1 MKPSQLKAFVTI
13 AETGSLASAAALLHR
28 TQPAI
33 SKTLRELEESLGLQL
48 FNRSISGMTLTEAG
62 NTLLLRARI
71 VLEELRRGEQ
81 DMATLRGIAGG
92 RIRIGMSPMAAL
104 LITRA
109 IVRFRR
115 QMPMVD
121 IELHDHATGT
131 LHDLLNAGK
140 LDLAFSALPS
150 FATLPSGVESNRLKA
165 EPLSLAAPRSGAYST
180 ATSLEDLRE
189 ATWVYVDS
197 TGAHREYVAGL
208 YRAAGLEPPSHSL
221 LCTSPIIILMLAA
234 EFDVVLL
241 LTQELLDIYREQLIA
256 LPLIAPPPYLE
267 LYSLQRAGT
276 VQTRTM
282 ATFLECVND
291 TLSEPIP
298 IYPHTRLLLGH

>member
-13 AETGSLASAAALLHR
+13 AETGSLASAATLLHR

-62 NTLLLRARI
+62 DTLLLRARI

-115 QMPMVD
+115 QVPMVD

-150 FATLPSGVESNRLKA
+150 FATLPSGVESSRLKA

-180 ATSLEDLRE
+180 AKSLEDLRE

-291 TLSEPIP
+291 TLGEPIP

>member
-1 MKPSQLKAFVTI
+1 MKPSQLKVFVTI
-13 AETGSLASAAALLHR
+13 AETGSLASAATRLHR
-28 TQPAI
+28 TQPAV

-48 FNRSISGMTLTEAG
+48 FNRTISGMTPTEAG
-62 NTLLLRARI
+62 DALLLRARI

-81 DMATLRGIAGG
+81 DMAALRGIAGG

-150 FATLPSGVESNRLKA
+150 FATLPSGVERNRLKA
-165 EPLSLAAPRSGAYST
+165 EPLSLAAPRGGAYSS
-180 ATSLEDLRE
+180 ATSLGDLRE

-208 YRAAGLEPPSHSL
+208 YRVAGLEPPSHSL

-282 ATFLECVND
+282 ATFLECVSD